1 MSSFTE
7 NLYLKRHLK
16 QLQEENLKLK
26 QTINEVYG
34 EGAYPN
40 PVDTVHLKPSDL
52 KPMKELKFGPT
63 NDELIREYGGPG
75 VFDPKSHS
83 PEMQERMG
91 AAHVEA
97 GDEHKIPANLLDRYP
112 HYAAGVERARKFF
125 GL

>member
-34 EGAYPN
+34 PGAYPN
-40 PVDTVHLKPSDL
+40 PVDSVHLKPSDL
-52 KPMKELKFGPT
+52 KPMKELDFGPT
-63 NDELIREYGGPG
+63 DDELIREYGKPG
-75 VFDPKSHS
+75 VFDPRSHS
-83 PEMQERMG
+83 PEMQDRMG
-91 AAHVEA
+91 AAHVGA
-97 GDEHKIPANLLDRYP
+97 GLEHEIPANHLDNYP
-112 HYAAGVERARKFF
+112 HYAAGVARGRRFF